1 MTTIDT
7 AIADKALALWCGDKD
22 AAIERPT
29 SAEKEMLCAIACVAR
44 VLTETGSLAPLVSYC
59 DDMYPELA
67 GDELKADLVE
77 LCQRAGVSSDGT
89 KAELITRLEAL

>member
-1 MTTIDT
+1 
-7 AIADKALALWCGDKD
+7 
-22 AAIERPT
+22 
-29 SAEKEMLCAIACVAR
+29 
-44 VLTETGSLAPLVSYC
+44 
-59 DDMYPELA
+59 MYPELA

>member
-44 VLTETGSLAPLVSYC
+44 VLT
-59 DDMYPELA
+59 
-67 GDELKADLVE
+67 
-77 LCQRAGVSSDGT
+77 
-89 KAELITRLEAL
+89 